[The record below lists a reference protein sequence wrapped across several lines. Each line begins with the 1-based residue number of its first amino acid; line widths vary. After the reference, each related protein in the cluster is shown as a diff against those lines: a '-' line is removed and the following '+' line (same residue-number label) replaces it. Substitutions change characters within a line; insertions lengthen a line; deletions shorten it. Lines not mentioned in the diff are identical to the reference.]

1 MNSNMWWK
9 EYFIYDA
16 TSALTPGTGV
26 TYGITNIRIDADAN
40 FEFIKTTYV
49 ATSDNI
55 RVKYRDDS
63 VGRYLMKTGM
73 DIKSIA
79 GRNTLPMGL
88 SNAFIPFVWPRP
100 YLIAA
105 GTVFTVEA
113 SDYSGLANTMRLA
126 FHGAKIR
133 PGKAPWDKRFRA
145 YVPTVFG
152 FSDPQG
158 IGSSAVSVPPNSTVA
173 QRIEIDMDAHFLVQ
187 KIIGRRTGDAL
198 IQITEGARGR
208 DWMNTFIHID
218 NVIGNG
224 SFPNILS
231 ANRFIPKGS
240 VIIVNIQN
248 LLGIANVIEVNLSG
262 VKLYE

>member
-1 MNSNMWWK
+1 MWWK

-16 TSALTPGTGV
+16 TRALTPGTGIAYDTINV
-26 TYGITNIRIDADAN
+26 RIDADAN
-40 FEFIKTTYV
+40 YEFIKTTYV

-55 RVKYRDDS
+55 RVKYRDES
-63 VGRYLMKTGM
+63 VGRYLMKYGM

-105 GTVFTVEA
+105 GTVFSVEA
-113 SDYSGLANTMRLA
+113 SDYSTLANTMRLA

-145 YVPTVFG
+145 YVPTTFG

-158 IGSSAVSVPPNSTVA
+158 IGSASVSVAANSTVA

-187 KIIGRRTGDAL
+187 KITGRRTGDAL

-208 DWMNTFIHID
+208 DWMNAFIHID

-224 SFPNILS
+224 SFPNILP
-231 ANRFIPKGS
+231 AQRFIPKGS
-240 VIIVNIQN
+240 VIIINIQN
-248 LLGIANVIEVNLSG
+248 LLGIANLIEVNLEG